1 MRNNA
6 DLIKLIHQNFT
17 KFSKSQKLI
26 ADYIL
31 DNYDKA
37 AFMTAANLGTTVGV
51 SESTVVRFANSLG
64 YTGYRELQNDLQ
76 ELIKNKLTTVQR
88 ISLTDEYSN
97 KENLLKR
104 VFKKDVSNIS
114 KTFDEI
120 DYDLFDKAVSAIL
133 KGKRVYI
140 LGLRSSSF
148 LAGYLGFYLNFI
160 LNNVKTVTAGPSDIF
175 EQLLKVTDE
184 DVVIGISYP
193 RYSTRTLEALQY
205 VKEKGSTVIG
215 ITDSLFSPAAQISD
229 VTLLASSNM
238 VSFVDSLV
246 APMSLINA
254 LIIAVGMEKREDI
267 TKYFEDLEEIWKKYS
282 IYNINNKEK
291 NNDVNKK

>member
-1 MRNNA
+1 MQSNA
-6 DLIKLIHQNFT
+6 DLIKLIHQNFN

-31 DNYDKA
+31 ENYDKA
-37 AFMTAANLGTTVGV
+37 AFMTAAKLGTMVGV

-88 ISLTDEYSN
+88 ISLTDEYSS
-97 KENLLKR
+97 KENLFKR

-114 KTFDEI
+114 KTIDEI
-120 DYDLFDKAVSAIL
+120 DYDVFDDAVNAIL
-133 KGKRVYI
+133 GGKRVYI

-175 EQLLKVTDE
+175 EQLLKVTNE

-193 RYSTRTLEALQY
+193 RYSTRTLEALKY
-205 VKEKGSTVIG
+205 VKEKRSTIIG
-215 ITDSLFSPAAQISD
+215 ITDSLFSPAAQLSD

-254 LIIAVGMEKREDI
+254 LIIAVGMEKRE
-267 TKYFEDLEEIWKKYS
+267 EDRKSTRLNS
-282 IYNINNKEK
+282 SH
-291 NNDVNKK
+291 